1 MANILVKQIGMEI
14 EKLGVGGE
22 EGLGHL
28 EWVHW
33 LARYTVNVVQSETHG

>member
-1 MANILVKQIGMEI
+1 MEI
-14 EKLGVGGE
+14 EKLRGRGE
-22 EGLGHL
+22 EGLGQL